1 MINILMYVS
10 TGLIIISFIGY
21 FLLVLFSNKKVT
33 NSIGFDITK
42 EIIFQYNSINVIESK
57 GYLTTYNI
65 KRKVIKL
72 STRCYYG
79 NSLSDISLSL
89 IEAGI
94 SIVDDT
100 KNKYIDLFRKIFSN
114 LKILY
119 IFPLIAIIINH
130 LTYNISDANISI
142 IIVILF
148 AVISYMLYDVKSS
161 SYFWISENIGK
172 IKDINKNSCLMIINY
187 INKMLWLDKF
197 IFVGELIMILRFIL
211 ILLR

>member
-89 IEAGI
+89 LEAGI

-148 AVISYMLYDVKSS
+148 AVISYMLYDIKSS